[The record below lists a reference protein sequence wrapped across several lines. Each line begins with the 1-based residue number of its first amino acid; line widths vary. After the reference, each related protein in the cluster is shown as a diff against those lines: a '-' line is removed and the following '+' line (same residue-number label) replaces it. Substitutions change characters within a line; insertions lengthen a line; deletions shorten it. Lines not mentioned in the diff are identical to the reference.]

1 MGGVSLHSHF
11 LCSQAMKAVA
21 ESEKKTLTVE
31 ERNLLSVAYK
41 NVVGSKRSD
50 SLEPPQFCWIH
61 THPWINFHFLFPP
74 LPSFRI
80 FFSALR
86 KCNLSSLLCMQVQVC
101 MVYSGASV
109 KGIERIDVNCSF
121 IGNNDRKSSFCVI
134 VILCIYSMF

>member
-1 MGGVSLHSHF
+1 MAESAERYEDMAA
-11 LCSQAMKAVA
+11 AMKAVA

-61 THPWINFHFLFPP
+61 THPWINVSFSISTSSLFPY
-74 LPSFRI
+74 LFLCI
-80 FFSALR
+80 EEVQFVFI
-86 KCNLSSLLCMQVQVC
+86 LCMQVQVC

-109 KGIERIDVNCSF
+109 RESRE
-121 IGNNDRKSSFCVI
+121 
-134 VILCIYSMF
+134 LM

>member
-50 SLEPPQFCWIH
+50 FLEPPQFCWIH
-61 THPWINFHFLFPP
+61 THPWINVLFSISTSSLFPY
-74 LPSFRI
+74 LF
-80 FFSALR
+80 
-86 KCNLSSLLCMQVQVC
+86 
-101 MVYSGASV
+101 
-109 KGIERIDVNCSF
+109 
-121 IGNNDRKSSFCVI
+121 
-134 VILCIYSMF
+134 LCIEEVQFVFIIMHAGTSMYGL